1 MQNRRS
7 FLRNT
12 AAVTAGSF
20 FLRNELFANPFKASL
35 PAPGLQLFTL
45 FNVLD
50 QDVNGH
56 LKQISA
62 IGYKEIE
69 SAFSRK
75 GGYYGMSAKE
85 FAKLVKDNGM
95 NWRSHHVMGAPY
107 KPRPGAKPPTDANG
121 NPIVIPPMKNLRD
134 NMQEMVDQ
142 AAEGGVSY
150 LVCASTP
157 IGTLDE
163 IKASADI
170 LSKTGEAAKKAG
182 ILFAYHNHDAEF
194 RAVEGVI
201 PYDVFL
207 SQTDS
212 DTVKME
218 LDLAW
223 SMKGGKDP
231 VELFKK
237 HPGRFHLWHV
247 KDADKEY
254 KQVLE
259 VGQGVIDFKRIF
271 ENASLSGMRYYFV
284 EQDGA
289 PEPLKNIAVSIQHLK
304 NTILK

>member
-1 MQNRRS
+1 MQNRRT

-12 AAVTAGSF
+12 AAATAGSLLLGKDIF
-20 FLRNELFANPFKASL
+20 GSPFKASL

-45 FNVLD
+45 FNVID
-50 QDVNGH
+50 NDVEGN
-56 LKQISA
+56 LKQIAA

-75 GGYYGMSAKE
+75 GGYYGMPPKE
-85 FAKLVKDNGM
+85 FSKMVKDNGM
-95 NWRSHHVMGAPY
+95 HWRSHHVLGAPF
-107 KPRPGAKPPTDANG
+107 KMPAGAKMPTGSDG
-121 NPIVIPPMKNLRD
+121 KPMVIPPMKNLRD
-134 NMQEMVDQ
+134 NMQELVDQ

-157 IGTLDE
+157 IGSTDE
-163 IKASADI
+163 IKASI
-170 LSKTGEAAKKAG
+170 ETLNKTGEAAKKAG

-194 RAVEGVI
+194 RAVEGVV
-201 PYDVFL
+201 PYDLIL
-207 SQTDS
+207 SQTDA
-212 DTVKME
+212 DKVKME

-223 SMKGGKDP
+223 AMKGGKDP
-231 VELFKK
+231 VALFKQ

-259 VGQGVIDFKRIF
+259 VGKGLIDFKRIF
-271 ENASLSGMRYYFV
+271 DNASVSGMKYYFV

-289 PEPLKNIAVSIQHLK
+289 PSPLQNIATSIQYLK
-304 NTILK
+304 DNIVK